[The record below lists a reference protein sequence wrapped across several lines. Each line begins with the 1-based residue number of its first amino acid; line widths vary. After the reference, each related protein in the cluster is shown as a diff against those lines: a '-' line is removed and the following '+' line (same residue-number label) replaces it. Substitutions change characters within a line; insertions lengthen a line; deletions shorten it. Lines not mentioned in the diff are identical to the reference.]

1 MAKKREDEL
10 PRTLATLWRH
20 ADRQQKSTPRR
31 LTLERIVAAAID
43 IAEEDGLM
51 ALSMVRL
58 AERLDC
64 APMSLYRHV
73 ANRSELEALMID
85 IAPGA
90 PPEIHADLDWREGI
104 TRWACALRTVYLR
117 HPWILQVAVSGPPRE
132 PGQLAWLERGLRA
145 LAHTNLPP
153 HDQMGVIMLVLHY
166 VRGEAQLSKTL
177 SSGRNR
183 PKTSD
188 HDEWFV
194 YSRTLSKLIDA
205 ARFPALVALI
215 ESDVDDRGRERA
227 GDLTDFDFGL
237 ERILDGVSA
246 LIDSRP
252 SVHVAKTGTKKVR
265 RRRR

>member
-1 MAKKREDEL
+1 MAKGGEDER

-20 ADRQQKSTPRR
+20 ADRQEKTTPRR
-31 LTLERIVAAAID
+31 LTLERIVATAID
-43 IAEEDGLM
+43 IAAEEGLM

-90 PPEIHADLDWREGI
+90 PPEIHADLDWREGL
-104 TRWACALRTVYLR
+104 TRWARALRTVYLR
-117 HPWILQVAVSGPPRE
+117 HPWILQIAVSGPPRE

-145 LAHTNLPP
+145 FGHTKLPP
-153 HDQMGVIMLVLHY
+153 RDQLAVIMLVLHY

-183 PKTSD
+183 SKTPD
-188 HDEWFV
+188 HDEWIV

-215 ESDVDDRGRERA
+215 ESDVEDRSRERT
-227 GDLTDFDFGL
+227 GDLSDFDFGL

-252 SVHVAKTGTKKVR
+252 GVRAAKTAKKKVKR
-265 RRRR
+265 RR